1 MFVLG
6 LTGNAP
12 SPDNCEHL
20 VDERRYPVHGAATNL
35 ISRACAC
42 FMQVL
47 MVFAA
52 FSLSAPFCSSATG
65 VVWIVFSCGCNGVPI
80 CAPSSRPAL
89 TKCAELKKQH
99 PELVVGG
106 FTLAVALPSALGEY
120 PELKFL
126 VASELVLQAQIVF

>member
-1 MFVLG
+1 MCLFYASFDG
-6 LTGNAP
+6 L
-12 SPDNCEHL
+12 
-20 VDERRYPVHGAATNL
+20 RRLLAV
-35 ISRACAC
+35 CAFLLKRHWC
-42 FMQVL
+42 CMDF
-47 MVFAA
+47 
-52 FSLSAPFCSSATG
+52 FCC
-65 VVWIVFSCGCNGVPI
+65 VCNGIPI